1 MVINK
6 RVIIG
11 AGVVAAI
18 LVFYAILGLN
28 GYTYQKST
36 SGRATAFMTVLPAN
50 GIPTVDISSAFVTP
64 TITID
69 PNIGDLAG
77 IAVGTYVQITGTENV
92 GLRIHKSAG
101 VGSDV
106 VFIANES
113 MAFQVIGGPVEKDDI
128 VWWQL
133 TTPYDDTRQGW
144 AAADFLTL
152 IQE

>member
-6 RVIIG
+6 RVILG

-28 GYTYQKST
+28 GYTYQKSI
-36 SGRATAFMTVLPAN
+36 SGQATAFMTVFPAS
-50 GIPTVDISSAFVTP
+50 GIPTVDVASVFITP
-64 TITID
+64 TMTID

-92 GLRIHKSAG
+92 GLRIHEEAG
-101 VGSDV
+101 VDSDV

-113 MAFQVIGGPVEKDDI
+113 EAFQVIGGPVEKDSI
-128 VWWQL
+128 IWWQL